1 MLRPPSSGSATPALF
16 LGRPRGAVH
25 LLSTSVSITLTKTLA
40 RQPGPILPSEQPH
53 RASEANLVQSSAPRD
68 GSLHGEQPAGGSC
81 GQSDKLRGLE
91 HPRLS
96 CSSGGQRSDIALCRL
111 KSRCRQGLSPSGN
124 SRGESVP
131 LPFQLLETAYVPCP
145 VASHHSKLIVR
156 SPSPP
161 LTPRVSLTGT
171 PVSPGLGAFQND
183 PGWLPHVRGL
193 NFVTS
198 VMSLFSCKVTVR
210 VLELRTGSPGG
221 DGNGGGGGHY
231 SVHHSAL

>member
-1 MLRPPSSGSATPALF
+1 MGISDERGDSSLTQCAAPSLFRSCHPSSVPGSSKRGCSSSEH
-16 LGRPRGAVH
+16 LGQY
-25 LLSTSVSITLTKTLA
+25 TLTKTLA

-53 RASEANLVQSSAPRD
+53 RASEANLVQSSAPLD
-68 GSLHGEQPAGGSC
+68 GSLHEEQPAGGSC
-81 GQSDKLRGLE
+81 GQSDKLRGSE

-161 LTPRVSLTGT
+161 LTPRVPLTGT
-171 PVSPGLGAFQND
+171 PVAPGLGTFQND

-193 NFVTS
+193 NLVTS
-198 VMSLFSCKVTVR
+198 VMSLFSCNVTA
-210 VLELRTGSPGG
+210 TGPR
-221 DGNGGGGGHY
+221 
-231 SVHHSAL
+231 A